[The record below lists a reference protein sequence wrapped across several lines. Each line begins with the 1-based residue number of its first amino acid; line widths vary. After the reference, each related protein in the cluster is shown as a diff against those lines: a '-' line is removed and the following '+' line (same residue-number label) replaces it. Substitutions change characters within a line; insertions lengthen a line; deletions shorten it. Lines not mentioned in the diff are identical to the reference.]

1 MWEEPEKDKGR
12 DAAGQEG
19 GGEVDR
25 GMGEGA
31 KGKPRATDWEGSGRG
46 TAAER
51 IMERRMIETVGC
63 DGLGKFMGRMGED
76 IGKNERKCC
85 DTLGGLLGRMRKD
98 IGRNERKCCDI
109 LGRLLGRMGEDFGRN
124 GRKCCDT

>member
-31 KGKPRATDWEGSGRG
+31 KGKPRATDWEGSGIG

-51 IMERRMIETVGC
+51 IIGRKMIETVGR
-63 DGLGKFMGRMGED
+63 DGLGKFMGRMGE
-76 IGKNERKCC
+76 IHGKNER
-85 DTLGGLLGRMRKD
+85 
-98 IGRNERKCCDI
+98 ECCDI
-109 LGRLLGRMGEDFGRN
+109 
-124 GRKCCDT
+124 

>member
-25 GMGEGA
+25 GMSEGA
-31 KGKPRATDWEGSGRG
+31 KGKPRATNWECSGRG

-51 IMERRMIETVGC
+51 IMGRRMIETVGC
-63 DGLGKFMGRMGED
+63 DRCGKFMGRMGGNTAKHWE
-76 IGKNERKCC
+76 GC
-85 DTLGGLLGRMRKD
+85 
-98 IGRNERKCCDI
+98 
-109 LGRLLGRMGEDFGRN
+109 
-124 GRKCCDT
+124 

>member
-12 DAAGQEG
+12 DRAGQEG

-51 IMERRMIETVGC
+51 IMERRMIKTVGC
-63 DGLGKFMGRMGED
+63 DG
-76 IGKNERKCC
+76 
-85 DTLGGLLGRMRKD
+85 
-98 IGRNERKCCDI
+98 
-109 LGRLLGRMGEDFGRN
+109 
-124 GRKCCDT
+124 

>member
-31 KGKPRATDWEGSGRG
+31 KGKPRATDWEDSGRG

-51 IMERRMIETVGC
+51 IIGRRMIERIGC
-63 DGLGKFMGRMGED
+63 DRKGKVH
-76 IGKNERKCC
+76 GKN
-85 DTLGGLLGRMRKD
+85 GRD
-98 IGRNERKCCDI
+98 
-109 LGRLLGRMGEDFGRN
+109 
-124 GRKCCDT
+124 

>member
-12 DAAGQEG
+12 YAAGQEG

-25 GMGEGA
+25 GKGEGT

-46 TAAER
+46 TAAKR

-76 IGKNERKCC
+76 
-85 DTLGGLLGRMRKD
+85 
-98 IGRNERKCCDI
+98 
-109 LGRLLGRMGEDFGRN
+109 FGRN

>member
-12 DAAGQEG
+12 DMAGQEG

-31 KGKPRATDWEGSGRG
+31 KGKPRATDGEGSGRG

-63 DGLGKFMGRMGED
+63 DGYGKFMGRMGE
-76 IGKNERKCC
+76 G
-85 DTLGGLLGRMRKD
+85 
-98 IGRNERKCCDI
+98 IGRKVRKRCD
-109 LGRLLGRMGEDFGRN
+109 R
-124 GRKCCDT
+124 

>member
-1 MWEEPEKDKGR
+1 MCEEPEKDKGR

-31 KGKPRATDWEGSGRG
+31 KGKPRATDWESSDRG

-63 DGLGKFMGRMGED
+63 DGLGKFMGRMGVNTATDWE
-76 IGKNERKCC
+76 GCLE
-85 DTLGGLLGRMRKD
+85 
-98 IGRNERKCCDI
+98 E
-109 LGRLLGRMGEDFGRN
+109 
-124 GRKCCDT
+124 

>member
-12 DAAGQEG
+12 DMAGQEG

-51 IMERRMIETVGC
+51 IMERRMIKTVGC
-63 DGLGKFMGRMGED
+63 DGLGKFMGRMGEN
-76 IGKNERKCC
+76 I
-85 DTLGGLLGRMRKD
+85 
-98 IGRNERKCCDI
+98 
-109 LGRLLGRMGEDFGRN
+109 GRN